1 MNRLNSLFA
10 AVVIAAIVAVAPAAN
25 AAPTVHFLGA
35 GSSAMY
41 TGFAIA
47 ASNDLAHGGANSVHH
62 FTIKGSCSVQTC
74 AQLIDTRS
82 GTIPK
87 ESATLWVV
95 YTCVSAGCS
104 GSDAVDVWAYLQVD
118 STVGVRSFMSRPAG
132 CANPCHTSAVNSL
145 IDPGTVSPGTNVGQ
159 NLINP

>member
-74 AQLIDTRS
+74 AQLIDTQRNHPER
-82 GTIPK
+82 IRN
-87 ESATLWVV
+87 
-95 YTCVSAGCS
+95 
-104 GSDAVDVWAYLQVD
+104 
-118 STVGVRSFMSRPAG
+118 TVGGLYLRFRG
-132 CANPCHTSAVNSL
+132 L
-145 IDPGTVSPGTNVGQ
+145 Q
-159 NLINP
+159 R